1 MGRRESTEMTA
12 RHEVKTLLKSA
23 GLLDVAR
30 GARDA
35 ATSLPWLRDNSRFW
49 LRGSRDGLPIPP
61 LHLVRSSTGTSS
73 LEWLF
78 RGGALAADSIR
89 RILARNGRDIRDVRC
104 LLDFGCGCGRVLRH
118 WAGLGAEI
126 HGSDYN
132 SRSIAWCRD
141 HLTFATCQVN
151 GLKPPLP
158 YRDGQFDL
166 IYALSV
172 FTHLPE
178 PLIDAWMREMERVL
192 STDGFLIISTHGEAY
207 LGELT
212 PDQQAQFRAGQAV
225 VKDHES
231 AGTNRCGVYV
241 SETYIRTHLAARLRV
256 VDFVPQGA
264 TGNPVQDLVLLQ
276 KTSTASPIA

>member
-1 MGRRESTEMTA
+1 MSA

-30 GARDA
+30 DARDA
-35 ATSLPWLRDNSRFW
+35 ATGLPWLRDNSRFW
-49 LRGSRDGLPIPP
+49 LRGSNDGLPIPP

-89 RILARNGRDIRDVRC
+89 GILARNGCDVGDVRC

-118 WAGLGAEI
+118 WAGLRAAI

-141 HLTFATCQVN
+141 HLTFADCQVN
-151 GLKPPLP
+151 GLKPPLS
-158 YRDGQFDL
+158 YGDGQFDL

-178 PLIDAWMREMERVL
+178 PLMDAWMREMERVL
-192 STDGFLIISTHGEAY
+192 SPDGFLVISTHGEAY
-207 LGELT
+207 LGDLT
-212 PDQQAQFRAGQAV
+212 SDQQAQFHAGLAV

-231 AGTNRCGVYV
+231 AGTNRCGVYI
-241 SETYIRTHLAARLRV
+241 SEAYIRTHLAARLHV

-264 TGNPVQDLVLLQ
+264 RGNPVQDLVLLR
-276 KTSTASPIA
+276 KTLAASPTA